1 VFAFCLQPVMLGITT
16 MQLFQAWV
24 RDNAHCNEI
33 AAYNSQ
39 LLIVG
44 MSATALESEQEAA
57 FDYGMHFFCP
67 KPANMDVL
75 GLMLDAKRACPTN
88 EAALD
93 VICAATGT
101 DYFTEA
107 VQEYMN
113 ADMAEGD
120 EGAENDGLEGYKS
133 RSNSITKA
141 AGRATGHSSGLSSV
155 GAVSHE
161 ASHRGNS
168 WTDLSALSGAGAA
181 TENSIPPEGES
192 SAKAS
197 SHGSGK
203 GINASSEAGRGGV
216 VTGSE
221 GEATSMGIPTA
232 HSSASLAGSLSGNS
246 VSSAVGGVT
255 AAGVGASVGS
265 PGMPH
270 AKAVTDS
277 KSAAMWSV
285 FRSYRQSTRTVVVSP
300 PAGAA
305 LDGAVSGVSPGV
317 GAGTATAVAGEALPT

>member
-1 VFAFCLQPVMLGITT
+1 LFRLQPVMLGITT

-107 VQEYMN
+107 IQEYMN

-141 AGRATGHSSGLSSV
+141 TGHATGHVSGLSSV

-181 TENSIPPEGES
+181 AETSIPPEGES

-203 GINASSEAGRGGV
+203 APTTELGKGGV
-216 VTGSE
+216 VSSTDD
-221 GEATSMGIPTA
+221 ATSVGMPTA

-246 VSSAVGGVT
+246 VSSAVGSVT
-255 AAGVGASVGS
+255 AAGVSASVGS

-300 PAGAA
+300 PAGAP

-317 GAGTATAVAGEALPT
+317 GAGTATAATGEAGTAPPT